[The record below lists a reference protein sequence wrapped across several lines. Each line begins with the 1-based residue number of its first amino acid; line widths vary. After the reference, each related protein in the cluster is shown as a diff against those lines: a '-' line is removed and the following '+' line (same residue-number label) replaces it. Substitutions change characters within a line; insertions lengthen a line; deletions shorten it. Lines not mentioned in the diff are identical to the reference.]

1 MSRSTSNLALCLQPN
16 TRFQLPAACTKKK
29 KKKTFAGTVC
39 FAHNSCKSGA
49 HKRSK
54 RTDLKKKKILKT
66 THCRGRGLASPH
78 TVSGL
83 WRRPRSRWALRSSR
97 WDCLPSTGR
106 TGPAGC
112 ALHWWMTPSPG
123 RGRDGWPHRWL
134 TPTPQS
140 PPPLWRAWG
149 RGSSPH
155 QTLTHKAAAEVAA
168 QTNKKNRQRQITK
181 NSQTGHKYLCYVM
194 LVTTQTVK
202 S

>member
-1 MSRSTSNLALCLQPN
+1 M
-16 TRFQLPAACTKKK
+16 
-29 KKKTFAGTVC
+29 C

-54 RTDLKKKKILKT
+54 RTDFFFVVEILKA

-97 WDCLPSTGR
+97 WDCLPSTGQ

-123 RGRDGWPHRWL
+123 RGRDGWPRSWL
-134 TPTPQS
+134 TPTPRS

-155 QTLTHKAAAEVAA
+155 QTLTHKAAAAETAA
-168 QTNKKNRQRQITK
+168 QTNKQKKQTETNNQRFTNRPQV
-181 NSQTGHKYLCYVM
+181 SVM
-194 LVTTQTVK
+194 
-202 S
+202 